1 MSIAIDVTK
10 LRSILLA
17 DGWHRVAKQSF
28 VVGTY
33 AFQQG
38 ATTVAAG
45 NGGPASQ
52 GFSFTD
58 DAGYTLLGPLSAI
71 LAAQLE

>member
-1 MSIAIDVTK
+1 MSTSIDVTK

-17 DGWHRVAKQSF
+17 DGWHRVANTSF

-33 AFQQG
+33 AYLQG
-38 ATTVAAG
+38 GVETAG
-45 NGGPASQ
+45 GEGGAKTL

-58 DAGYTLLGPLSAI
+58 DAGYVLLGPLSAI
-71 LAAQLE
+71 LATQLA